1 MLNTHKAP
9 GQRERF
15 ARGILRSGGLSALS
29 LLPAR
34 DSLLVLTYHRIGNA
48 ESDPWDPGVFSAT
61 EEEFEQ
67 QVAYFKRQGALVTL
81 EEALAFLEGKT
92 KRGSSKCRVLFTFD
106 DGYLDNYEIAFP
118 ILRSYGV
125 QGVFFLCSALVGSNY
140 MPWWDHLAYLV
151 KNSSRKQFSLGY
163 PQALDV
169 DIEAKG
175 IDESL
180 YEIFS
185 LYKSPENTDSKR
197 FVAELKEAVNGKEVP
212 ADTRRFL
219 NWEEA
224 RQMIVDG
231 MAIGA
236 HTHTHAML
244 SKLTRDEQ
252 HKELTYSRAVLAE
265 KLGIAIDTLA
275 YPFGIQSAFTDETQQ
290 IASECGFR
298 AAFSYYGNI
307 ANVPDAGKLFNV
319 RRVCVGSQS
328 WTRLQVQVG
337 ICRISGQFWP

>member
-1 MLNTHKAP
+1 MLAAHKAL
-9 GQRERF
+9 GHRERL
-15 ARGILRSGGLSALS
+15 ARGILRSGGLSMLS
-29 LLPAR
+29 ALPAR
-34 DSLLVLTYHRIGNA
+34 DSLLVLTYHRIGDA

-61 EEEFEQ
+61 KEEFEQ

-92 KRGSSKCRVLFTFD
+92 KRGSPRCRVLFTFD
-106 DGYLDNYEIAFP
+106 DGYLDNYQIAFP
-118 ILRSYGV
+118 ILRSYGA

-180 YEIFS
+180 FEIFA

-197 FVAELKEAVNGKEVP
+197 FVCELKEAVDGKDVP
-212 ADTRRFL
+212 ADARRFL
-219 NWEEA
+219 DWDEA
-224 RQMIVDG
+224 REMIAAG

-244 SKLTRDEQ
+244 SKLTGDKQRE
-252 HKELTYSRAVLAE
+252 ELSFSRAALADG
-265 KLGIAIDTLA
+265 LGIAVDTLA
-275 YPFGIQSAFTDETQQ
+275 YPFGIQSAFTEETQQ
-290 IASECGFR
+290 IAGECGFR

-307 ANVPDAGKLFNV
+307 ANLPRTINPYNIK
-319 RRVCVGSQS
+319 RVCVGSQS
-328 WTRLQVQVG
+328 WARLQVQVG
-337 ICRISGQFWP
+337 ICRISGRFWP